1 MAQELREEVMRLQ
14 NRLLAKGDS
23 EEKLTHHQKQQ
34 RLKHARSLLADRLQA
49 EQSKPMAGGFLQ

>member
-1 MAQELREEVMRLQ
+1 MRLQ